1 MHFAFALNG
10 IFLAVIAH
18 GLIGGSLVWDKILL
32 RQPQTKNLLSYIFW
46 LGFISIFGL
55 CLIPFGFHIPNVKV
69 IALALGTGLLEL
81 AANYFYYAALKAGE
95 ASQTLAI
102 MGGFTPAATVLVAMA
117 FLKSPLGGGSL
128 IGFVLMVAAG
138 FVMFLSEKVDVKKM
152 LPSVLLASGSFAFVN
167 VFQKIIFNHTNFVS
181 GYVFFTFGT
190 FAGSLLLLVRP
201 SWRKQILEV
210 SAKAEPRSRFWYFV
224 NRFLAGVGA
233 FLIVFAISRTSP
245 SLVEAIAG
253 VRYAVIF
260 VGAYLFTRLRPDW
273 ICENFTRPVLIG
285 KSIATL
291 MVAAGLVFLAVGG
304 KSRSSRT
311 QAGMHSREKVMARV
325 VEAFAPWRVNQPGES
340 ECAEWS

>member
-1 MHFAFALNG
+1 
-10 IFLAVIAH
+10 VVAH
-18 GLIGGSLVWDKILL
+18 ALIGGSLVWDKILL

-55 CLIPFGFHIPNVKV
+55 CLIPFGFHIPSVKV

-81 AANYFYYAALKAGE
+81 VANYFYYAALKAGE
-95 ASQTLAI
+95 ASQALAV

-117 FLKSPLGGGSL
+117 FLKSPLGGSL
-128 IGFVLMVAAG
+128 IGFALMVAAG
-138 FVMFLSEKVDVKKM
+138 FVMFLSEKADVKKM
-152 LPSVLLASGSFAFVN
+152 LPSILLASGSFAFVN

-190 FAGSLLLLVRP
+190 FAGSLLLLARP

-253 VRYAVIF
+253 VRYALIF
-260 VGAYLFTRLRPDW
+260 VGAYLFTRLRPDL

-285 KSIATL
+285 KSIGTL
-291 MVAAGLVFLAVGG
+291 MVAAGLVFLAIGG
-304 KSRSSRT
+304 KSRSSHP
-311 QAGMHSREKVMARV
+311 QAGMQSREQVIVRDV
-325 VEAFAPWRVNQPGES
+325 VAVAPSNGALV
-340 ECAEWS
+340 